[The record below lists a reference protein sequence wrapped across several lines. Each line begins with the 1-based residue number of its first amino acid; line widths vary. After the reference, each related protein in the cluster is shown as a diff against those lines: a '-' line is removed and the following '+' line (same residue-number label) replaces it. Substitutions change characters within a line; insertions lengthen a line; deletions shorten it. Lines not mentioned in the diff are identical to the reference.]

1 MYEVLADPGQ
11 RRLYDETGSAP
22 RAMRRAM
29 RLSTYARNSEE
40 NLRLSL
46 PAFAGGKTD
55 ENGEVF
61 GAVFGGMSFAELYG
75 YFRTMFKVVCMSVG
89 ACMCVCVRVQVHGCL
104 YSVCVCVCVCAC
116 VCVRVFV
123 CVCACE

>member
-1 MYEVLADPGQ
+1 
-11 RRLYDETGSAP
+11 
-22 RAMRRAM
+22 MRRAM

-75 YFRTMFKVVCMSVG
+75 YFRNMFKVACICLSLRVCMWV
-89 ACMCVCVRVQVHGCL
+89 AVRVQVMG
-104 YSVCVCVCVCAC
+104 V
-116 VCVRVFV
+116 
-123 CVCACE
+123 